1 MLRAVTD
8 AIRAGALEHPV
19 HTAAATAEVYATCDE
34 IRRQIT
40 R

>member
-1 MLRAVTD
+1 MIRAVVD
-8 AIRAGALEHPV
+8 AIREGAREHPL
-19 HTAAATAEVYATCDE
+19 HTAAATAEIYRTLDE